1 MKSIVCEQPFEF
13 KMIETKKPVPNSGEA
28 LVRVRRIGLCGT
40 DIHAY
45 GGNQPFFSYPRILG
59 HELSGYIESIP
70 ENESGLNVGDQVS
83 IIPYMECGKCL
94 ACRSGKTN

>member
-13 KMIETKKPVPNSGEA
+13 KMIQSEKPVPNSGEA
-28 LVRVRRIGLCGT
+28 LIRVRRIGICGT

-59 HELSGYIESIP
+59 HELSGYIESMP
-70 ENESGLNVGDQVS
+70 EMNLGLMSG
-83 IIPYMECGKCL
+83 IKY
-94 ACRSGKTN
+94 R